1 MSTEL
6 SKGRS
11 VATNH
16 RTACVLL
23 ASHEACG
30 ETFADAL
37 THSGHQAVLCDS
49 PESACA
55 ALAEQRPD
63 LVLVDATMAEEVA
76 AVCADLGIPFGLLG
90 SGTSASSA
98 DSLGTFPHAIAGEA
112 GVALVDVL
120 LDREQIRREMRQLEA
135 IVEGMRDGSALVGK
149 SPLMRRL
156 QTTLS
161 RASDGDTTVLIEGA
175 RGSGK
180 STCARVIHCKSRRGN
195 KPMVVHTGAEL
206 DAETLQRSIVEAKGT
221 TLLIEDVDQMPAPA
235 QQILVRFLKE
245 RGSRPTTDGAPAR
258 IIATTSAHMPELVA
272 RGAFRE
278 DLYYRL
284 HSYPIVVPS
293 LKERTEDITLLAESI
308 LQQLSGS
315 MTQRPAGF
323 TPSGRTMLESMPWPG
338 NVAQLESVVRRAF
351 LQAGGAA
358 IDDRHLTL
366 PALAA
371 APVVSAAIATST
383 SAAVAEDVDAE
394 VDEDSIRP
402 FEDEEKVLLSRAL
415 RATRGNVRRAAQ
427 LLGIG
432 RATLYRK
439 IQQFK
444 LRLQ

>member
-1 MSTEL
+1 
-6 SKGRS
+6 
-11 VATNH
+11 
-16 RTACVLL
+16 
-23 ASHEACG
+23 
-30 ETFADAL
+30 
-37 THSGHQAVLCDS
+37 
-49 PESACA
+49 
-55 ALAEQRPD
+55 
-63 LVLVDATMAEEVA
+63 
-76 AVCADLGIPFGLLG
+76 
-90 SGTSASSA
+90 
-98 DSLGTFPHAIAGEA
+98 
-112 GVALVDVL
+112 
-120 LDREQIRREMRQLEA
+120 
-135 IVEGMRDGSALVGK
+135 
-149 SPLMRRL
+149 
-156 QTTLS
+156 
-161 RASDGDTTVLIEGA
+161 
-175 RGSGK
+175 
-180 STCARVIHCKSRRGN
+180 
-195 KPMVVHTGAEL
+195 
-206 DAETLQRSIVEAKGT
+206 
-221 TLLIEDVDQMPAPA
+221 MPAPA

>member
-11 VATNH
+11 VATNR

-23 ASHEACG
+23 ASHEASG

-37 THSGHQAVLCDS
+37 AQSGHQAVLCDS

-63 LVLVDATMAEEVA
+63 LVFVDATMAEEVA

-90 SGTSASSA
+90 SGSSSSAA

-112 GVALVDVL
+112 GVALVEVL
-120 LDREQIRREMRQLEA
+120 LDREQIRREMRQLES

-161 RASDGDTTVLIEGA
+161 RASDGDATVLIEGA

-195 KPMVVHTGAEL
+195 KPMAVHTGAEL
-206 DAETLQRSIVEAKGT
+206 DAEKLQRSIAEAKGT
-221 TLLIEDVDQMPAPA
+221 TLLIEDIDQMPAPA

-315 MTQRPAGF
+315 LSQRPAGF

-338 NVAQLESVVRRAF
+338 NVAQLENVVRRAF
-351 LQAGGAA
+351 LQASGAA
-358 IDDRHLTL
+358 IDERHLTQ
-366 PALAA
+366 PAIAAAPVASAALAA
-371 APVVSAAIATST
+371 ATA
-383 SAAVAEDVDAE
+383 AAVADDVDAE
-394 VDEDSIRP
+394 IDEDAIRP

-439 IQQFK
+439 IQQFN